1 MIRLFLLTACVA
13 LAQTPAARPA
23 FEVASVKANA
33 SSKGGGEG
41 SRRENAQV
49 SPGSVILRNVSMRT
63 AIRWAYNV
71 QEFQVTGPA
80 WIADER
86 YDIDAKAAGPA
97 TEAQM
102 RLMMRTLLADRF
114 KLAAHTTQK
123 EMQTM
128 AAVVAK
134 GGSKLKAAENQ
145 DGPMGIVP
153 GAAGV
158 LIVKSITTEE
168 AAGLLSGPLQ
178 MPVVDET
185 GLKGRF
191 DVMIDMN
198 TYIADLRKQAGQPD
212 IGTIIDVLN
221 QVAQDQL
228 GLKLESR
235 KAPVEMLV
243 VESAEG
249 VPTEN

>member
-1 MIRLFLLTACVA
+1 MIRLLLLTACVA
-13 LAQTPAARPA
+13 MAQSQPA
-23 FEVASVKANA
+23 FDVASVKPNT

-49 SPGSVILRNVSMRT
+49 SPGSLILRNVSMRT

-71 QEFQVTGPA
+71 QEYQVTGPG
-80 WIADER
+80 WMADER
-86 YDIDAKAAGPA
+86 YDIDAKAAGPVP
-97 TEAQM
+97 EAQM
-102 RLMMRTLLADRF
+102 RQMMRTLLADRF
-114 KLAAHTTQK
+114 KLTAHTMQK

-134 GGSKLKAAENQ
+134 GGSKLKPAENQ
-145 DGPMGIVP
+145 NGPMSLVP
-153 GAAGV
+153 GAGGV
-158 LIVKSITTEE
+158 LTIKSISTEE

-178 MPVVDET
+178 MPVADET

-198 TYIADLRKQAGQPD
+198 TYIADLRKQAGTPD

-235 KAPVEMLV
+235 KAPVEV
-243 VESAEG
+243 VIVDSVER
-249 VPTEN
+249 VPTSN